1 LNILSLRVVVVVLAA
16 VVVPVVLEQ
25 AQVFR

>member
-1 LNILSLRVVVVVLAA
+1 LNILSSRVVVVVLAA